1 MSFNDYPDV
10 SAPDPPFGRIRN
22 KRSGYGKELSNLGIE
37 KSVDRKLVLMQ
48 TSPSKVQAMK
58 EINRM
63 VANKKVQEVA
73 TVEAGLNKPILV
85 VKVIWTNS
93 VGVKD
98 IFGPIPDTGG
108 NANAAIHSDDAR
120 PDSI

>member
-63 VANKKVQEVA
+63 VANMTVSPRFSQADNFRVA
-73 TVEAGLNKPILV
+73 LIQMRRESK
-85 VKVIWTNS
+85 
-93 VGVKD
+93 
-98 IFGPIPDTGG
+98 
-108 NANAAIHSDDAR
+108 
-120 PDSI
+120 